1 MTEIALEARQVS
13 KFFPGVKAL
22 QGVSLS
28 LARGSIHALLG
39 ENGAGKSTLIKI
51 ITGVYRPDEGD
62 LAVGGEKVGLFTT
75 RHAMTLG
82 IGVVH
87 QERNLIPRFSVG
99 ENIMLERL
107 AGRPMKPIDF
117 GEVHAQARH
126 WLDMLGLDLDPRT
139 PVSRLS
145 VAKMQLVEIAK
156 ALSLRSKVLLLDEPT
171 ASLTP
176 HETDSLFRL
185 LRKLRDDGVGML
197 FVSHKLE
204 EVQAICDAVTV
215 LRDGRN
221 ACESRPMAGLDRQDL
236 VRLMIGRAE
245 QIPDWS
251 TRDRGGTPPVLEID
265 KLATSLG
272 HRNITLRVGRGE
284 IVGLYGLVGAGRTEL
299 AKSIIGLFPVTAGT
313 IRIAG
318 EPVEIGSVAEA
329 VHRHRIGY
337 VSEDRKGEGL
347 VLIHSVLDN
356 AGIPLWRRLAK
367 ATGLLIDRR
376 IQAETE
382 PFIRKLEVRTPS
394 LAPDRRQPVGRQP
407 AEDQRR
413 QVARRRCWAPD
424 HRRTLG
430 RHRHQDQGLS
440 PRVDPRPV
448 RRRDRHPADHQRH
461 AGDDHARR
469 PDRRD
474 ERLQDPRRD
483 REQPRL
489 RGDERKHH
497 GPHTPG
503 RRGVTEAM
511 VLVTALLSMRQRV
524 LLSAPD
530 SMLKSET
537 ALCGHSRR

>member
-1 MTEIALEARQVS
+1 MTDIALEVRQVS

-28 LARGSIHALLG
+28 LAKGSIHALLG

-51 ITGVYRPDEGD
+51 ITGVYRPDEGELVMGD
-62 LAVGGEKVGLFTT
+62 EKVGLFNT
-75 RHAMTLG
+75 RHAMALG

-99 ENIMLERL
+99 ENIMLEQL
-107 AGRPMKPIDF
+107 AGQLVKPIDYAR
-117 GEVHAQARH
+117 VHARARH

-139 PVSRLS
+139 PVSQLS

-221 ACESRPMAGLDRQDL
+221 ACESRGMAGLDRQDL
-236 VRLMIGRAE
+236 VRLMIGRSE
-245 QIPDWS
+245 QIPVWS
-251 TRDRGGTPPVLEID
+251 TRDHRGAPPVLELDNI
-265 KLATSLG
+265 ATSLG
-272 HRNITLRVGRGE
+272 HRDINLQVRRGE

-299 AKSIIGLFPVTAGT
+299 AKSVIGLFPVTAGT
-313 IRIAG
+313 MRIAG
-318 EPVEIGSVAEA
+318 QAVRIGDVAEA

-347 VLIHSVLDN
+347 VLIHSVLEN
-356 AGIPLWRRLAK
+356 AGIPLWRRLSRA
-367 ATGLLIDRR
+367 AGFLVDHR
-376 IQAETE
+376 IQTETE

-394 LAPDRRQPVGRQP
+394 LHQIVGNLSGGNQQKISVAKWLAAGVQLLIIDEPSVGIDIKTKAYLHGLIRDLSDSGTAILLITSDMPEMITLADRIVVMNAYRIRGEIVNSRDYE
-407 AEDQRR
+407 AMSESIM
-413 QVARRRCWAPD
+413 
-424 HRRTLG
+424 
-430 RHRHQDQGLS
+430 GLIH
-440 PRVDPRPV
+440 RVD
-448 RRRDRHPADHQRH
+448 A
-461 AGDDHARR
+461 A
-469 PDRRD
+469 
-474 ERLQDPRRD
+474 
-483 REQPRL
+483 
-489 RGDERKHH
+489 
-497 GPHTPG
+497 
-503 RRGVTEAM
+503 
-511 VLVTALLSMRQRV
+511 
-524 LLSAPD
+524 
-530 SMLKSET
+530 
-537 ALCGHSRR
+537 